1 MGAKSA
7 LTKDSQA
14 AATETALSAATL
26 RWFDEF
32 ASDGIVVTDT
42 ALTVRGWNRWLEN
55 ATGLTAGE
63 MIGRRLLDAVPSLIE
78 RGLDHYYAAALS
90 GEVKIVA
97 HTLHQFIFP
106 ATRPVPQ
113 GGRMTQSG
121 RIAPL
126 YDGSEI
132 VGTITIVEDVSE
144 RVASE
149 RELRAQIA
157 TAHTARLA
165 AESAS
170 RVKDEFLATLSHE
183 IRTPLNA
190 VLGWTRILRSRDE
203 FDEPTVRRAIEVID
217 RNAMSQLTLISDMLD
232 MARISAGKIR
242 LDAGPVDLVA
252 VTMAA
257 IDVIRPSAD
266 AKRLRVIAR
275 LSHVPPV
282 VGDAERLQQVI
293 WNLLSNAVK
302 FTDADGTVTVT
313 LESQAQDVRLT
324 VSDTGQGISSEFLPE
339 IFQRFKQAEGSSTRR
354 HGGLGL
360 GLALVHEL
368 VALHRGSVHAA
379 SPGPGLGATFTVT
392 LPAQPERAS
401 AAQLANTN
409 APRIDESSLA
419 GVQVLI
425 VEDDP
430 DAREILARIITDAGG
445 GVTVTSSSAAALKAL
460 RDSPLPNVIVTDIG
474 MPTEDGYT
482 FLRALRQGTMASGR
496 AVPAVALTAFAT
508 PADRT
513 KALRAGFSEHLSK
526 PFAPAL
532 LVDTVVRLSRR
543 T

>member
-7 LTKDSQA
+7 LTKESQA
-14 AATETALSAATL
+14 AAAETALSAATL

-126 YDGSEI
+126 HHGSEI

-190 VLGWTRILRSRDE
+190 VLGWTRILRSRDD

-232 MARISAGKIR
+232 MARIAAGKIR
-242 LDAGPVDLVA
+242 LEPGPVDLVA
-252 VTMAA
+252 VAMAA
-257 IDVIRPSAD
+257 IDVVKPSAD
-266 AKRLRVIAR
+266 AKQLRLSTR

-282 VGDAERLQQVI
+282 LGDADRLQQII

-302 FTDADGTVTVT
+302 FTDAGGAITVT
-313 LESQAQDVRLT
+313 LEARGDDVILV
-324 VSDTGQGISSEFLPE
+324 VSDSGQGISSEFLPE
-339 IFQRFKQAEGSSTRR
+339 IFQRFKQAEGSSTRH

-368 VALHRGSVHAA
+368 VALHRGSVRAESA
-379 SPGPGLGATFTVT
+379 GLGRGAAFTVT
-392 LPAQPERAS
+392 LPAQTDPLKVE
-401 AAQLANTN
+401 QLSN
-409 APRIDESSLA
+409 AKAPAIDDRRLA
-419 GVQVLI
+419 DVRVLI

-430 DAREILARIITDAGG
+430 DAREILAKIIADAGA
-445 GVTVTSSSAAALKAL
+445 GVTVTTSSAAALKSL
-460 RDSPLPNVIVTDIG
+460 RDTTTLPNVIVTDIG
-474 MPTEDGYT
+474 MPSQDGYS
-482 FLRALRQGTMASGR
+482 FLRALRQETVANGG

-508 PADRT
+508 PADRIR
-513 KALRAGFSEHLSK
+513 ALHAGFAEHLSK
-526 PFAPAL
+526 PFPPARL
-532 LVDTVVRLSRR
+532 IDTIAKLTR